1 MGTKCNFPQREA
13 VERNLLDA
21 GCECEKTQQFLQLLD
36 EGRVQ
41 ELIRML
47 RCQRCRMMEV
57 LHKEQQKVDCLDYLI
72 YQLKK
77 CEDNCDTGCSQSET
91 GRD

>member
-1 MGTKCNFPQREA
+1 M
-13 VERNLLDA
+13 
-21 GCECEKTQQFLQLLD
+21 
-36 EGRVQ
+36 Q